1 MKLRRFW
8 IINVATAILAISEAA
23 DSLKTQPGKESS
35 ATATVTGVVRLEGTP
50 PKATPIRMAKE
61 PSCAKMHEIPAMTE
75 EVITDGKGAL
85 QNVVVYVAEGLPDSA
100 SASPPT
106 EFAVIDQK

>member
-35 ATATVTGVVRLEGTP
+35 ATATLIGVVRLEGTP
-50 PKATPIRMAKE
+50 PKATPITMAKE
-61 PSCAKMHEIPAMTE
+61 PSCAKMHDAPAMTE
-75 EVITDGKGAL
+75 EVITDGNGAL

-100 SASPPT
+100 LPSAPS
-106 EFAVIDQK
+106 ESVVI